1 MVNKTLQRKLNI
13 ETNQLQ
19 TELNSCA
26 PEWHFVIIPAS
37 YLYWNILFAQ
47 GTLRSLYSCIVRG
60 KRKLDVVVQVCFF
73 FVFFFQDFVGIYL
86 YTIATYQVLVIFTS
100 TICSCKGCCAY
111 FGVPSVFSIRYT
123 GDSYSIYTI
132 YITVSITVVTGLS
145 VPRCPY
151 INRAFTISTLL

>member
-1 MVNKTLQRKLNI
+1 MC
-13 ETNQLQ
+13 
-19 TELNSCA
+19 SGMAFC
-26 PEWHFVIIPAS
+26 
-37 YLYWNILFAQ
+37 
-47 GTLRSLYSCIVRG
+47 YSTCIVPVLEHPVRIG
-60 KRKLDVVVQVCFF
+60 HTAFLVELYCEGEKKTGCCCLGLFF
-73 FVFFFQDFVGIYL
+73 YLFFQDFVGIYL